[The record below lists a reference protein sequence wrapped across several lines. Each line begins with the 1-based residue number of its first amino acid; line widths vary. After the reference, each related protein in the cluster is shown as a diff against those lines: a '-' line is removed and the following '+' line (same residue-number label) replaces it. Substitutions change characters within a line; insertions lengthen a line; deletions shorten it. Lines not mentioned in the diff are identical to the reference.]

1 MTAWQDLEA
10 ELDAWAQGGREATF
24 WWRDDDAVEPTAALD
39 RLLALSA
46 DSGVPL
52 AIAAVPG
59 RCAAALAERLAAA
72 AGSATALQHG
82 YAHCNH
88 APPGEKK
95 AELGGHRP
103 VAAVCEELAR
113 GAALMAGLFASQAL
127 PVLVP
132 PWNRIAPELLPLLPD
147 LGLAG
152 LSTYGPR
159 PPAGPAKG
167 LVQANTHVDIMRW
180 DAPRGFLGEAEAL
193 GLLCGHLRARRDAA
207 ADGEID
213 PAEPTGLLTHHLAH
227 DEAAWAFLAKLM
239 PLLGRHAAARAVTA
253 TEIFGTMPTPSS
265 GDGA

>member
-1 MTAWQDLEA
+1 MTAWRDLEA
-10 ELDAWAQGGREATF
+10 ELDAWAQYGREATF

-95 AELGGHRP
+95 AELGGHHP

-113 GAALMAGLFASQAL
+113 GAALMAGLFSSQAL

-159 PPAGPAKG
+159 PLASPSPTEGIAQG
-167 LVQANTHVDIMRW
+167 L
-180 DAPRGFLGEAEAL
+180 L
-193 GLLCGHLRARRDAA
+193 GLTHKLCLGQGLNHPAHQRISPFPLVLHFLRRRQRQ
-207 ADGEID
+207 
-213 PAEPTGLLTHHLAH
+213 PSGLCS
-227 DEAAWAFLAKLM
+227 
-239 PLLGRHAAARAVTA
+239 PLLLPDLGQ
-253 TEIFGTMPTPSS
+253 G
-265 GDGA
+265 